1 MMYLLGKLSVLCCC
15 SLAETF
21 RKVFEPC
28 PKVAGDNK
36 MVGDAFREDVS
47 KIILAVTLARKLM
60 VSMECPSV
68 LSIYL
73 QDACLMQVIQ
83 KWPPAALHGKRQ
95 MPVPCKLQEDGEA
108 A

>member
-1 MMYLLGKLSVLCCC
+1 MYLLGKLSVLCCC

-36 MVGDAFREDVS
+36 MVGDAFWEDVS
-47 KIILAVTLARKLM
+47 KIILAVTFARKLM
-60 VSMECPSV
+60 VPMECPSV

-73 QDACLMQVIQ
+73 
-83 KWPPAALHGKRQ
+83 
-95 MPVPCKLQEDGEA
+95 
-108 A
+108 